1 MLFRTLIKRSVSLVM
16 AGVLLFAISLLLIPL
31 FGILFGVIGKALK

>member
-1 MLFRTLIKRSVSLVM
+1 MLFKCIFKKLVTLVA
-16 AGVLLFAISLLLIPL
+16 AGVLLFALSLLMIPL